1 LSDNQ
6 AKGKQATNT
15 KEKMDKSFKLMKYC
29 DTLDRGTNAFMQ
41 WLNSEDKKSVTI

>member
-1 LSDNQ
+1 MSDKQ

-15 KEKMDKSFKLMKYC
+15 KEKMDKSFKLMKHC
-29 DTLDRGTNAFMQ
+29 DTHQGTNAFMQ